1 MQEQQQMVQTP
12 SVASAADQLP
22 GDAPLLP
29 GDSRASID
37 SNVKLQL
44 AASGTASSAMG
55 PPAPLARGAAAAP
68 AAAAAAAAAGAEGG
82 GEGDLKPPEPGEGQ
96 APAPEGVPEGTEERS
111 SE

>member
-12 SVASAADQLP
+12 SVASAADPLP

-44 AASGTASSAMG
+44 AASGTAPSAMG
-55 PPAPLARGAAAAP
+55 PPAPVARG
-68 AAAAAAAAAGAEGG
+68 AAAAAAAAGAEGG
-82 GEGDLKPPEPGEGQ
+82 GEGGVKPPEPGEGQ
-96 APAPEGVPEGTEERS
+96 APAPEGVPEGTEERA